1 MRRSAG
7 GGREG
12 SKGPA
17 GIGALGAAILA
28 IGVACLPTAGRAGSA
43 HGTDAVVVHGSVS
56 DDKGAP
62 MSGHTVRL
70 LKSRS
75 ILNLA
80 GLTRSDQQVEEVR
93 AATDEHGFFEI
104 EFPAD
109 PQFRYYYLRFYDPHT
124 FDAVKFALPAD
135 LEITRKVRA
144 RRPIQASVALKL
156 NPDWPK
162 VKALIDQYGAGSHC
176 GQILRSLGLP
186 SRRIAEGEGR
196 ELWEYDGVR
205 TAYLVEG
212 DKVLE
217 TRTLDPPAASAEAAT
232 ASPPEPAVRVEEP

>member
-1 MRRSAG
+1 MIGAGEVDLRAKGRTEAGSLRVTALALGLVCLLMAVRTGQARG
-7 GGREG
+7 GGTLTVR
-12 SKGPA
+12 
-17 GIGALGAAILA
+17 
-28 IGVACLPTAGRAGSA
+28 
-43 HGTDAVVVHGSVS
+43 GSVS
-56 DDKGAP
+56 DEAGAP
-62 MSGHTVRL
+62 VPGYTVRL

-80 GLTRSDQQVEEVR
+80 GMTRSDQQVEEIR
-93 AATDEHGFFEI
+93 ASTDEHGFFEI

-124 FDAVKFALPAD
+124 FDAVRFALPAD
-135 LEITRKVRA
+135 LDISRKVRE
-144 RRPIQASVALKL
+144 RRPIQAEVALKP

-186 SRRIAEGEGR
+186 SRRIEQGEGR
-196 ELWEYDGVR
+196 ELWEYDGAR

-212 DKVLE
+212 AKVLE
-217 TRTLDPPAASAEAAT
+217 TRKLDPAQEPADAAG
-232 ASPPEPAVRVEEP
+232 SHPEPAVRLEEP